1 MGRIINNKNKTFK
14 KKLLYIGGMIMGNIR
29 TTFVKRT
36 AKELLEEHG
45 DKFNNDFEN
54 NKQVVAEYST
64 VSTKHLRNQ
73 IAGYATHLMDQ

>member
-1 MGRIINNKNKTFK
+1 
-14 KKLLYIGGMIMGNIR
+14 MGNIR

-36 AKELLEEHG
+36 AKELLELHG

-54 NKQVVAEYST
+54 NKQMVAEYST

-73 IAGYATHLMDQ
+73 IAGYATH

>member
-1 MGRIINNKNKTFK
+1 
-14 KKLLYIGGMIMGNIR
+14 MGNIR

-73 IAGYATHLMDQ
+73 IAGYATYLMDQ

>member
-1 MGRIINNKNKTFK
+1 
-14 KKLLYIGGMIMGNIR
+14 MGNIR

-36 AKELLEEHG
+36 AKELIELHG
-45 DKFNNDFEN
+45 DKFTNDFEN

-73 IAGYATHLMDQ
+73 IAGYVTHLLDQ

>member
-1 MGRIINNKNKTFK
+1 
-14 KKLLYIGGMIMGNIR
+14 MGNIR

>member
-1 MGRIINNKNKTFK
+1 MYK
-14 KKLLYIGGMIMGNIR
+14 IGGLIMGNIR

-36 AKELLEEHG
+36 AKELLELHG
-45 DKFNNDFEN
+45 DKFNSDFEN

-73 IAGYATHLMDQ
+73 IY